1 MLRESLKAAAA
12 AAVIHAP
19 PMPPAFVY
27 FDLGNVI
34 ATFDRERAFR
44 QMAALTGVEIPV
56 VRQATI
62 GGLQADL
69 ESGQIDWPDFHQEF
83 SRLTASESDPAQLAA
98 AAADMFELNVEILPV
113 IAALEQARVPIGIL
127 SNTCD
132 IHWQHLL
139 SRGWGVLPG
148 GFRQIVLSHE
158 ARASKPDPAIFALAA
173 TRAGVAAETIFFCD
187 DLPEHVAAA
196 RAAGWDAELYQ
207 SAVALADQL
216 DRRGLT
222 LGL

>member
-1 MLRESLKAAAA
+1 
-12 AAVIHAP
+12 
-19 PMPPAFVY
+19 MPPAFVY

-44 QMAALTGVEIPV
+44 GMAAVCGADLAA
-56 VRQATI
+56 VRGAVL

-69 ESGQIDWPDFHQEF
+69 EAGRIDWAGFHEGF
-83 SRLTASESDPAQLAA
+83 SRLTGTRSDAAALAA

-113 IAALEQARVPIGIL
+113 VAKLQRAGVPIGIL

-132 IHWQHLL
+132 VHWSHILG
-139 SRGWGVLPG
+139 RGWGILPG
-148 GFRQIVLSHE
+148 GFRPIVLSHE
-158 ARASKPDPAIFALAA
+158 ARAAKPEAAIFSLAA
-173 TRAGVAAETIFFCD
+173 ARAGVPAEAIFFCD

-196 RAAGWDAELYQ
+196 RAAGWDAERYTT
-207 SAVALADQL
+207 AAALIDQFA
-216 DRRGLT
+216 RRGLN